1 MEQITDKSVLER
13 IVHSTES
20 NIVRVRLPPDKIEQ
34 WKQEGYFRHIR
45 SQLQN
50 IHGLKFGCTQDD
62 NGQCEYYFILPS
74 KELKNRVYHMLNC
87 LWEQKQKSQLVKCK
101 PVYPE
106 EKGDT
111 RIGNIYGQ
119 AKACSLF

>member
-20 NIVRVRLPPDKIEQ
+20 NIVRARLPPEKIEQ

-62 NGQCEYYFILPS
+62 NGTCEYYFILPS
-74 KELKNRVYHMLNC
+74 KELKNRVYYMLND
-87 LWEQKQKSQLVKCK
+87 LWEGKQKEPLVKCK

-106 EKGDT
+106 EREGT
-111 RIGNIYGQ
+111 RIGSVHGQ